1 MESTKGAL
9 QPGGRRERNRTL
21 PVFFV
26 DKYVPP
32 SIESAATLDIQSE
45 GDFHMAKTY
54 KVAVLPGD
62 GIGPEV
68 MAEALRVLDAVE
80 KKYGVTFE
88 RTRANVGGAGIDNEG
103 KALPDST
110 VNICKAS
117 DAILFGSVGGPKWE
131 SLPPDEQPERG
142 ALLPLRK
149 IFGLYA
155 NLRPAIIF
163 PSLTGASSLKEE
175 VIAGGFNVLVVREL
189 TGGIYFAQPKGID
202 GAGRDRV
209 GYDTMRYSVPEIER
223 IAHVAFQAARKRGK
237 KVCSIDKANVLS
249 SSVLWREVV
258 IGIGKEYPDVELTHM
273 YVDNAAMQLVRWPK
287 QFDVLLCENMFGD
300 ILSDEAAML
309 TGSLGMLPSASL
321 AEGTFGMYEPS
332 GGSAPDI
339 AGQGIANPIAQILS
353 AGMMLR
359 YSFAMVEA
367 ADAIDNA
374 VARVLDQGY
383 RTRDIFQKKEG
394 EKLVNTREMGDA
406 IVSNL

>member
-1 MESTKGAL
+1 MSK
-9 QPGGRRERNRTL
+9 
-21 PVFFV
+21 VF
-26 DKYVPP
+26 
-32 SIESAATLDIQSE
+32 
-45 GDFHMAKTY
+45 
-54 KVAVLPGD
+54 KVAVLSGD

-68 MAEALRVLDAVE
+68 MAEALRVLDVVAQ
-80 KKYGVTFE
+80 KYSVRFE
-88 RTRANVGGAGIDNEG
+88 RTLANVGGIAIDVEG
-103 KALPDST
+103 KALPQTTID
-110 VNICKAS
+110 ICKQS

-189 TGGIYFAQPKGID
+189 TGGIYFSQPKGIEGEGD
-202 GAGRDRV
+202 ARIGV
-209 GYDTMRYSVPEIER
+209 DTMRYSVPEIER
-223 IAHVAFQAARKRGK
+223 IAHVGFQAAQKRGNK
-237 KVCSIDKANVLS
+237 LCSIDKANVLS
-249 SSVLWREVV
+249 TSVLWREIVTR
-258 IGIGKEYPDVELTHM
+258 IGKEYPQVALSHM
-273 YVDNAAMQLVRWPK
+273 YVDNAAMPLVKWPK
-287 QFDVLLCENMFGD
+287 QFDVILCENMFGD

-353 AGMMLR
+353 TSMMLR
-359 YSFAMVEA
+359 YSFGLVEA
-367 ADAIDNA
+367 AEAIDGA
-374 VARVLDQGY
+374 VEAALDKGF
-383 RTRDIFQKKEG
+383 RTGDIFQGKAG
-394 EKLVNTREMGDA
+394 EQKLNTRQMGDA
-406 IVSNL
+406 IIALLQG